1 MRHGVDHRRLSRS
14 TPHRK
19 AMLSNQVVSLISHE
33 RIQTTVAKA
42 KELRRVADRM
52 VTLGKK
58 GTLASRRQAAKW
70 VGDATALRKLFGE
83 LSSRFEKRP
92 GGYTRILRS
101 GFRAGDQAPMVFIE
115 YLPGET
121 TKTGK
126 PEKKKPTASKT
137 KKATK
142 KTAKK

>member
-19 AMLSNQVVSLISHE
+19 AMLANQVVALISHE

-83 LSSRFEKRP
+83 LASRFEKRP
-92 GGYTRILRS
+92 GGYTRILKT
-101 GFRAGDQAPMVFIE
+101 GFRAGDQAPMAFIE
-115 YLPGET
+115 YLQGET
-121 TKTGK
+121 PTKTGK
-126 PEKKKPTASKT
+126 QKTVSASKT
-137 KKATK
+137 KKAAK
-142 KTAKK
+142 KTDKK